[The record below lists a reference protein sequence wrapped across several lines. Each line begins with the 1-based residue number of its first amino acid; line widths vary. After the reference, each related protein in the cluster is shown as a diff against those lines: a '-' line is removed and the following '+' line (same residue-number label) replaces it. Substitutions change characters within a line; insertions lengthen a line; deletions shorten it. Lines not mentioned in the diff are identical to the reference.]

1 MFSKV
6 YIILE
11 NISKSMS
18 FLMYKEKDV
27 FDINTCLNKFGKTS
41 LHPILSVEIH
51 NIKY

>member
-18 FLMYKEKDV
+18 FLMYKEKGV
-27 FDINTCLNKFGKTS
+27 FEISTCINNFGKTS
-41 LHPILSVEIH
+41 LHPLLSVEIH